1 MDFTRQRIVV
11 KIGTGVLT
19 RDDRIRLDEP
29 AFVEIARS
37 VAGLVAAGHEVVLV
51 SSGAVGAGLME
62 FGVRERPN
70 DTATL
75 QAFAAIGQARLMQT
89 WRTHLQVRD
98 LAAAQLLLTYADLES
113 DERSQR
119 ILLTLE
125 RLLAMG
131 HVVPIINEND
141 SVAVEELRFGDN
153 DALSARVAVLARASL
168 LVLLT
173 TVDGLLDMGDG
184 GRLVPVV
191 ADPDAVGGLVREDK
205 GALSVGGMRTKLEAV
220 RLARRHGIPA
230 IIAHGKHAD
239 RLPGIVAGLDQPCT
253 RFPVAAAIPD

>member
-1 MDFTRQRIVV
+1 MAAPSRIVI

-29 AFVEIARS
+29 AFVEIARA
-37 VAGLVAAGHEVVLV
+37 VAALVADGWRVVLV

-62 FGVRERPN
+62 FGRRERPD
-70 DTATL
+70 DTPTL

-98 LAAAQLLLTYADLES
+98 LAGAQLLLTYSDLDSE
-113 DERSQR
+113 ERRQQ
-119 ILLTLE
+119 ILRTLE
-125 RLLAMG
+125 KLLEMG
-131 HVVPIINEND
+131 NVVPIINEND
-141 SVAVEELRFGDN
+141 SVAIEELRFGDN
-153 DALSARVAVLARASL
+153 DALSARVAVLAGAAL

-173 TVDGLLDMGDG
+173 SVDGLLDMSQPGP

-191 ADPDAVGGLVREDK
+191 DDPAAVEAMVRDSKGG
-205 GALSVGGMRTKLEAV
+205 LSVGGMRTKLQAV
-220 RLARRHGIPA
+220 QLARTHGIPA

-239 RLPGIVAGLDQPCT
+239 RLPGIVAGTDARCT
-253 RFPVAAAIPD
+253 RFTV